1 MSLNFR
7 QLRGKG
13 TYRSAL
19 VLPGE
24 GRRAFLIPSNSHGG
38 LGSGAA
44 PKVESATMTSRE
56 ARQSPRKTVGDPRS
70 TEHRD
75 GDTRCGRGIRRRAR
89 HIRHEGPRSV
99 GKEQRV
105 VGDALVIEEG
115 GGCPRSGA
123 AGEGGGCAA
132 TGEGGRYVVVVEG
145 RGKCHTAVGE
155 GEHGG
160 RSGVT
165 IGEGGGRDRAVEG
178 RVAADRGCECEGKGH
193 GVGET
198 RCRWGKRGR
207 PRG

>member
-1 MSLNFR
+1 M
-7 QLRGKG
+7 
-13 TYRSAL
+13 
-19 VLPGE
+19 
-24 GRRAFLIPSNSHGG
+24 
-38 LGSGAA
+38 
-44 PKVESATMTSRE
+44 
-56 ARQSPRKTVGDPRS
+56 GDPRS

-75 GDTRCGRGIRRRAR
+75 GDTRRGRGIRRRAR
-89 HIRHEGPRSV
+89 RIRHEGPRSG

-105 VGDALVIEEG
+105 VGDTLVIEEG

-165 IGEGGGRDRAVEG
+165 IGDGGGRGHAVEG
-178 RVAADRGCECEGKGH
+178 RA
-193 GVGET
+193 
-198 RCRWGKRGR
+198 
-207 PRG
+207 PL